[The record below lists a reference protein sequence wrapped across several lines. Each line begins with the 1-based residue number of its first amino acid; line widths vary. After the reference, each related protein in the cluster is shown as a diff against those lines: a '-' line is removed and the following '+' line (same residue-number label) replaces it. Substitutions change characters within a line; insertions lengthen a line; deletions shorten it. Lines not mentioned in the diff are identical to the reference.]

1 MRRDHAPPARAK
13 ATNLGIITI
22 QIHRQLES
30 RRRNSARQIQVF
42 LEGKLLREIWKFTV
56 DLDSTAPVPLSNR
69 REFRNGRPSLRPNQ
83 FGIHQRKKSS
93 PAERRRRQSAISRAG
108 VEPDRP
114 EFVVMRLAHFHFRHP
129 IKDFAR
135 IEIAED
141 SLFELEEKRRMER
154 IAQVQQRVRAGQSI
168 E

>member
-1 MRRDHAPPARAK
+1 LTPSSP
-13 ATNLGIITI
+13 
-22 QIHRQLES
+22 
-30 RRRNSARQIQVF
+30 VF
-42 LEGKLLREIWKFTV
+42 LGADAGGSHTTVVLGSPAQILGRGRLSTV
-56 DLDSTAPVPLSNR
+56 DLDATAPVPLSNR

-93 PAERRRRQSAISRAG
+93 PAERRRRQSAISRAR

-114 EFVVMRLAHFHFRHP
+114 KFVVMRLAHFHFRHP

-141 SLFELEEKRRMER
+141 SLFELEEKRGMER
-154 IAQVQQRVRAGQSI
+154 IAQVQERVRAGQSI
-168 E
+168 Q